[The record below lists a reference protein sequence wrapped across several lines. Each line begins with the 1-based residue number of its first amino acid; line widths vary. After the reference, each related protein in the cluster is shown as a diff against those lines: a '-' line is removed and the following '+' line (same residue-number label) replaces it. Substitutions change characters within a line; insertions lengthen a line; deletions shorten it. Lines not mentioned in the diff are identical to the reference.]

1 MTKEIGRT
9 ENKARYEKCVEEFK
23 RSFAEYRAAFEADTK
38 EMLVWSGEYYKL
50 KENGEFELLSE
61 NDKNNIRHLE
71 KDVAAFW
78 EFVNSSLLDVDKED
92 EEDEEEDEETD
103 IDTLV
108 IVKDCIEKNV
118 PNMECFKLDIIK
130 DDLYWVTCRKFTFKD
145 VNAFEEY
152 VRRVFPYKTLW
163 IIPKEFSTLDFEK
176 DKKSKYMVSI
186 EEEDEKSKVTLPN
199 VLSRLITMMKSLK
212 IHEGIFETD
221 DVVIGVVAGYY
232 LRFKIRY
239 NSTDI
244 TMTLYDKEKI
254 ASYSCISSSS
264 REKDSDVEHVIN
276 ALGKYCKDYDE
287 SEYNVTTVSHN
298 KTAEEDA
305 NKLFKLFVES
315 ILNS

>member
-78 EFVNSSLLDVDKED
+78 EFVNGSLLDVDKED

-118 PNMECFKLDIIK
+118 PSMKCFMLDIIK
-130 DDLYWVTCRKFTFKD
+130 DDLYWITNNKFTFED
-145 VNAFEEY
+145 VNAFVEY

-186 EEEDEKSKVTLPN
+186 EEADEKSEVTLPS
-199 VLSRLITMMKSLK
+199 VLSRLITMMRSLGVQ
-212 IHEGIFETD
+212 EGIFKIDGIAIAVLTD
-221 DVVIGVVAGYY
+221 SPMKFD
-232 LRFKIRY
+232 IRY
-239 NSTDI
+239 NSTEIAVTLNERTHRATYHCKSPSKKENVTDTTYI
-244 TMTLYDKEKI
+244 TK
-254 ASYSCISSSS
+254 
-264 REKDSDVEHVIN
+264 

-287 SEYNVTTVSHN
+287 SNYEIVDIRN
-298 KTAEEDA
+298 AEISREDSDA
-305 NKLFKLFVES
+305 LLRLFVE